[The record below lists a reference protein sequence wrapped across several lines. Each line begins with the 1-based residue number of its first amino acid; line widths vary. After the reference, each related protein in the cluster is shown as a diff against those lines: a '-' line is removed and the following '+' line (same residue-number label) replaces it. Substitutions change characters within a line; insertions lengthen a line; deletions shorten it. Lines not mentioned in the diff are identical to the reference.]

1 MSLDK
6 LRIPKLND
14 SSKKLILMKQTKSKI
29 DLFVEKTKKTRN
41 KKGRKVSGEMVETRS
56 QKVSEDK
63 RTNWKKNHPGPAQD
77 ENQAGRGTEGYGTRR
92 LTSESTPI

>member
-6 LRIPKLND
+6 LKIPKLND
-14 SSKKLILMKQTKSKI
+14 SSKKFILMKQTKSMI

-63 RTNWKKNHPGPAQD
+63 RTNLEKKSSGLCS
-77 ENQAGRGTEGYGTRR
+77 G
-92 LTSESTPI
+92 

>member
-6 LRIPKLND
+6 LKIPKLND
-14 SSKKLILMKQTKSKI
+14 SSKKFILMKQTKSMI

-63 RTNWKKNHPGPAQD
+63 RTNLEKKIIRALLRIKINRNEELKDTEPGD
-77 ENQAGRGTEGYGTRR
+77 
-92 LTSESTPI
+92 